1 MNILVSG
8 STGLIGNAI
17 CSLLR
22 NKKHRVLRLVRRQ
35 PSGADEIRWDPSS
48 GQLNTTDLE
57 GVEAVV
63 HLAGEN
69 ISDGRWTADK
79 KRRIRES
86 RIKGTHLLAQ
96 SLAYLF
102 DPPKVMVSISAV
114 GYYGNRGDEMLDEQS
129 SPGSGFLPEVCHEW
143 ESATVPAS
151 MRGIRVVIPRVG
163 MVLSA
168 AGGALAKMLPAY
180 RMGLGGRIGNGRQYM
195 SWIAIDD
202 LVRAIYHAITQTKLH
217 GPINAVSPNPVSNR
231 VFSDTL
237 GRVLSRPAVMVLPAF
252 AARLVM
258 GQMADEALLASA
270 KVMPSRLQKS
280 GYEFSY
286 PELEGALRHILN
298 KPESGGE

>member
-151 MRGIRVVIPRVG
+151 MRGIRVC
-163 MVLSA
+163 
-168 AGGALAKMLPAY
+168 
-180 RMGLGGRIGNGRQYM
+180 
-195 SWIAIDD
+195 
-202 LVRAIYHAITQTKLH
+202 
-217 GPINAVSPNPVSNR
+217 
-231 VFSDTL
+231 
-237 GRVLSRPAVMVLPAF
+237 
-252 AARLVM
+252 
-258 GQMADEALLASA
+258 
-270 KVMPSRLQKS
+270 
-280 GYEFSY
+280 
-286 PELEGALRHILN
+286 
-298 KPESGGE
+298 